1 MLRWLINVPNCGCII
16 YSLASVNIA
25 CLVIFSIIGSVI
37 SILRKISLSEAI
49 LKSMTF
55 SFLFLMSLNIEED
68 FLFEN
73 AIIGFLKLIEIAS
86 NSCGTDLPDKSA
98 TTNLE
103 RPAIV
108 TIVSV

>member
-16 YSLASVNIA
+16 YSLASVNIV
-25 CLVIFSIIGSVI
+25 CLVIFGSII

-108 TIVSV
+108 TIVLV

>member
-1 MLRWLINVPNCGCII
+1 
-16 YSLASVNIA
+16 
-25 CLVIFSIIGSVI
+25 
-37 SILRKISLSEAI
+37 
-49 LKSMTF
+49 
-55 SFLFLMSLNIEED
+55 MSLNIEED

-73 AIIGFLKLIEIAS
+73 DIIGFLKLIEIAS